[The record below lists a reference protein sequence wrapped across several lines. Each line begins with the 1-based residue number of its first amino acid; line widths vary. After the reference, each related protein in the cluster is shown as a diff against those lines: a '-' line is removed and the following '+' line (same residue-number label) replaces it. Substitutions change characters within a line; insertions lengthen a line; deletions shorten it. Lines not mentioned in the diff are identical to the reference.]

1 MKHLRRY
8 NESNSEGLTEEDI
21 QDFCEIN
28 LAYLLDDGLRVLV
41 GSPAGSAYPTYWGS
55 ELAEPFLLSSEY
67 KVTLSF
73 RRVINKK
80 WIEIKDQIIPFLTHL
95 RNVYNLA
102 VEVGS
107 MRVPTNIRIEM
118 IGPNCT
124 YPDWFNIEDI
134 ISDKIVPTGRL
145 NDDYKVLTIQFKI
158 EGKKE

>member
-1 MKHLRRY
+1 MMRYLRKY
-8 NESNSEGLTEEDI
+8 NEESSDLTEDQI
-21 QDFCEIN
+21 KDFCEMN
-28 LAYLLDDGLRVLV
+28 LAYLMDDGLRVLV
-41 GSPAGSAYPTYWGS
+41 I
-55 ELAEPFLLSSEY
+55 ELVEPFLLSSEY

-95 RNVYNLA
+95 RNAYNLA

-134 ISDKIVPTGRL
+134 ISDKIVPVGRL

-158 EGKKE
+158 KGKKE

>member
-1 MKHLRRY
+1 MRYIKSY
-8 NESNSEGLTEEDI
+8 NESNSEGLTEEQI
-21 QDFCEIN
+21 KDFCEMN
-28 LAYLLDDGLRVLV
+28 LAYLMDDGLRVLV
-41 GSPAGSAYPTYWGS
+41 I
-55 ELAEPFLLSSEY
+55 ELAEPFLEY

-95 RNVYNLA
+95 RNAYNGTLI
-102 VEVGS
+102 
-107 MRVPTNIRIEM
+107 PNIRIEM

-134 ISDKIVPTGRL
+134 ISDKIVPVGRL

-158 EGKKE
+158 KVKKE

>member
-1 MKHLRRY
+1 MKHLRGFSAMHSLLEQS
-8 NESNSEGLTEEDI
+8 NESSEGLTEEQI
-21 QDFCEIN
+21 VDFCEIN
-28 LAYLLDDGLRVLV
+28 LAYLMDDGLRVLV
-41 GSPAGSAYPTYWGS
+41 S

-95 RNVYNLA
+95 RNAYNLA
-102 VEVGS
+102 IEVGS

>member
-1 MKHLRRY
+1 MMRYIKSY
-8 NESNSEGLTEEDI
+8 NESNSAGLTEQDI
-21 QDFCEIN
+21 QDFCEMN
-28 LAYLLDDGLRVLV
+28 LAYLMDDGLRVLV
-41 GSPAGSAYPTYWGS
+41 S

-95 RNVYNLA
+95 RNAYNLA
-102 VEVGS
+102 IEVGS